1 MANRFY
7 NEKEKEL
14 NDNAII
20 NALTDTVTDYENGA
34 IIEVQDVLI
43 EIVNAISDFDK
54 AQEG

>member
-1 MANRFY
+1 MANKFY

-20 NALTDTVTDYENGA
+20 NALTDAITDYENGA

-54 AQEG
+54 AQEV